1 MKTTRNWLI
10 AYITLYI
17 ASLYLFPL
25 TSRILTLSL
34 ILAMLIE
41 VPTGF
46 FKNERARRLAALLTG
61 VGLVVI
67 VVYLLSSSIPMII
80 SNISSFGNEIDRI
93 LEGERFNRLMA
104 RLPESVA
111 VSVKD
116 FLGSLN
122 NVMIGFALDT
132 ARKVAASASS
142 WLTGAVLLI
151 IGSVY
156 LLRNKKNFSEKIV
169 PVVFPGCDR
178 ESLRDFLG
186 GFNRDLQNYVFQ
198 RTIIA
203 LSVGTTIGAGAFLL
217 GIPHPLFF
225 AILGAITNYIPYVG
239 VVMTGIPFLLVG
251 NAAHGF
257 WGVFGVIAILLVAG
271 VIDGWVMTPMLMSKR
286 LRMNWFIILVAVIA
300 IGELLGIFGMI
311 IGIPALLFI
320 KRFWSDFVMGRS
332 DGILE

>member
-1 MKTTRNWLI
+1 MKTTRNWLL
-10 AYITLYI
+10 AYIALYI

-46 FKNERARRLAALLTG
+46 FKSERARRLATLLTG
-61 VGLVVI
+61 VGLVVL

-93 LEGERFNRLMA
+93 LEGERFNRLME

-111 VSVKD
+111 GSVKD

-122 NVMIGFALDT
+122 DMMIGFALDT
-132 ARKVAASASS
+132 ARKVAAGASS
-142 WLTGAVLLI
+142 WLTGTVLLV

-156 LLRNKKNFSEKIV
+156 LLRNKGNFSEKIV
-169 PVVFPGCDR
+169 PIVFPGCDR
-178 ESLRDFLG
+178 EGLRKFLG

-198 RTIIA
+198 RTLIA
-203 LSVGTTIGAGAFLL
+203 LAVGATIGVGAFLL

-239 VVMTGIPFLLVG
+239 VVITGIPFLLVG
-251 NAAHGF
+251 NAAHGL

-271 VIDGWVMTPMLMSKR
+271 VIDGWVMTPALMSNR
-286 LRMNWFIILVAVIA
+286 LQINWFVILVAVIA

-320 KRFWSDFVMGRS
+320 RRFWSDFVMCRN